1 MAENSYGDEFSVL
14 AVVLVLL
21 AAILIFLEGLA
32 LLAIGSAIGSF
43 SPTLGGAVSALG
55 FLGVLLGLI
64 LGGMA
69 VVLYRTPAASRIA
82 GIVVM
87 LGSFLSLYTGGG
99 FYLGLVLGIVGG
111 IVAILFEPGD
121 DVGTDLGDL

>member
-21 AAILIFLEGLA
+21 AAILIFLEGLSF
-32 LLAIGSAIGSF
+32 LAIGSAIGSF
-43 SPTLGGAVSALG
+43 SPTLGGAVSGLG

-69 VVLYRTPAASRIA
+69 VVLYRTPDASRIA

-87 LGSFLSLYTGGG
+87 LGSFLSLFAGGG
-99 FYLGLVLGIVGG
+99 FYLGLILGIVGG
-111 IVAILFEPGD
+111 IIAILFEPGD
-121 DVGTDLGDL
+121 ALDTDLGDL